1 MIGPDTALARC
12 QDLIQL
18 ARKMGAD
25 EADAVARASASESV
39 GVRLGALEE
48 VERSESEEIGLRVFV
63 GRRSASIS
71 TSDFA
76 PEGLKLLA
84 ERAVE
89 MARLAPEDPYGGLAP
104 ADALFSGDG
113 VDLDLHDGVDPSP
126 EELREAAL
134 AAEDAARAVAGVTN
148 SNGGSA
154 SASRSVFALAA
165 TNGFARGYSGGS
177 HTFSASVVAGEG
189 ADKQTDYAYRTQR
202 HRSDLPDPAGIGQE
216 AGERAVRKVRPVS
229 IPSGKMPVVFDPRVG
244 GGIIGHLL
252 GAMSAPSIARK
263 ASFLIGRE
271 DEQLFDSAIRIAE
284 DPQRL
289 RGLRSRNYDGEGVA
303 SVPRD
308 LVSNGRVFGWLTNVA
323 SAAQLDLSLTGH
335 ASRGGGGSPGVAA
348 GNIYLAAGEPSVAEL
363 IADIE
368 DGLFVTDLFGQ
379 GVNLVTGDYSRGASG
394 LRIRNGELA
403 EPVAEITIAG
413 TLPEMFRALVPA
425 SDLELVRGLDVP
437 TFRIDGMFVA
447 GQ

>member
-1 MIGPDTALARC
+1 M
-12 QDLIQL
+12 
-18 ARKMGAD
+18 
-25 EADAVARASASESV
+25 
-39 GVRLGALEE
+39 
-48 VERSESEEIGLRVFV
+48 
-63 GRRSASIS
+63 
-71 TSDFA
+71 
-76 PEGLKLLA
+76 
-84 ERAVE
+84 
-89 MARLAPEDPYGGLAP
+89 
-104 ADALFSGDG
+104 
-113 VDLDLHDGVDPSP
+113 
-126 EELREAAL
+126 
-134 AAEDAARAVAGVTN
+134 
-148 SNGGSA
+148 
-154 SASRSVFALAA
+154 
-165 TNGFARGYSGGS
+165 
-177 HTFSASVVAGEG
+177 AGEG

-308 LVSNGRVFGWLTNVA
+308 LVSNGRIFGWLTNVA

-348 GNIYLAAGEPSVAEL
+348 GNIYLAAGEASVAEL

-379 GVNLVTGDYSRGASG
+379 GVNLVTGDYSRGAAG
-394 LRIRNGELA
+394 FWIEDGELA
-403 EPVAEITIAG
+403 YPGSGVTIAG
-413 TLPEMFRALVPA
+413 NLKEMFLGLTAA
-425 SDLELVRGLDVP
+425 DDLKLHYGVDAP
-437 TFRIDGMFVA
+437 TLRIESMTLA
-447 GQ
+447 GV

>member
-1 MIGPDTALARC
+1 MIP
-12 QDLIQL
+12 
-18 ARKMGAD
+18 
-25 EADAVARASASESV
+25 AV
-39 GVRLGALEE
+39 
-48 VERSESEEIGLRVFV
+48 
-63 GRRSASIS
+63 
-71 TSDFA
+71 
-76 PEGLKLLA
+76 
-84 ERAVE
+84 
-89 MARLAPEDPYGGLAP
+89 
-104 ADALFSGDG
+104 
-113 VDLDLHDGVDPSP
+113 
-126 EELREAAL
+126 
-134 AAEDAARAVAGVTN
+134 
-148 SNGGSA
+148 
-154 SASRSVFALAA
+154 
-165 TNGFARGYSGGS
+165 
-177 HTFSASVVAGEG
+177 
-189 ADKQTDYAYRTQR
+189 
-202 HRSDLPDPAGIGQE
+202 
-216 AGERAVRKVRPVS
+216 
-229 IPSGKMPVVFDPRVG
+229 
-244 GGIIGHLL
+244 IGHLL

-263 ASFLIGRE
+263 ANFLIRRE

-308 LVSNGRVFGWLTNVA
+308 LVSNGRIFGWLTNVA

-348 GNIYLAAGEPSVAEL
+348 GNIYLAAGEPTVAEL

>member
-1 MIGPDTALARC
+1 
-12 QDLIQL
+12 
-18 ARKMGAD
+18 
-25 EADAVARASASESV
+25 
-39 GVRLGALEE
+39 
-48 VERSESEEIGLRVFV
+48 
-63 GRRSASIS
+63 
-71 TSDFA
+71 
-76 PEGLKLLA
+76 
-84 ERAVE
+84 
-89 MARLAPEDPYGGLAP
+89 
-104 ADALFSGDG
+104 
-113 VDLDLHDGVDPSP
+113 
-126 EELREAAL
+126 
-134 AAEDAARAVAGVTN
+134 
-148 SNGGSA
+148 
-154 SASRSVFALAA
+154 
-165 TNGFARGYSGGS
+165 
-177 HTFSASVVAGEG
+177 
-189 ADKQTDYAYRTQR
+189 
-202 HRSDLPDPAGIGQE
+202 
-216 AGERAVRKVRPVS
+216 
-229 IPSGKMPVVFDPRVG
+229 
-244 GGIIGHLL
+244 
-252 GAMSAPSIARK
+252 MSAPSIARK

-303 SVPRD
+303 RVPRD
-308 LVSNGRVFGWLTNVA
+308 LGSNGRVFGWLTNVA

-348 GNIYLAAGEPSVAEL
+348 GNISLAAGEASVAEL

-394 LRIRNGELA
+394 LRIRHGELA